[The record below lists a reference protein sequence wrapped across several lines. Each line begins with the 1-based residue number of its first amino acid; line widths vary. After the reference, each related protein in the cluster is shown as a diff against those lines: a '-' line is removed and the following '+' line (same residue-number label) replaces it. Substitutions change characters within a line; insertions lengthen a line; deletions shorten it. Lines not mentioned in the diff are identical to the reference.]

1 MKHVDDA
8 TLQEIV
14 RRLVAEFQPEAV
26 ILFGSHAWGTP
37 TEDSDLD
44 LLVIVS
50 ESDER
55 PAARDTRAYEAVG
68 EIPVSM
74 DILVHTRDEVEPH
87 REIHASLYCRILEE
101 GKVLYARDHEAFGR
115 PAVARHGK

>member
-8 TLQEIV
+8 TLKEIV

-26 ILFGSHAWGTP
+26 ILFGSHAWGAP

-55 PAARDTRAYEAVG
+55 PAARSTRGYEAVG
-68 EIPVSM
+68 EIPVPM
-74 DILVHTRDEVEPH
+74 DILVQTRDEVEEQ
-87 REIHASLYCRILEE
+87 REFVASLFRRVLEK
-101 GKVLYARDHEAFGR
+101 GKVLYGHAEDRRGAR
-115 PAVARHGK
+115 VAR

>member
-8 TLQEIV
+8 TLKEIV

-50 ESDER
+50 ESSEK
-55 PAARDTRAYEAVG
+55 PYARDTRACMAMG
-68 EIPVSM
+68 EIPVPM
-74 DILVHTRDEVEPH
+74 DILVQTRDEVEEQ
-87 REIHASLYCRILEE
+87 RDFVASIFHRILNK
-101 GKVLYARDHEAFGR
+101 GKVLYGHAEDRRGAR
-115 PAVARHGK
+115 VAR